1 MLLLYA
7 TPQPAANA
15 QNMQTAQM
23 EQQMSSQIHSS
34 MQNVRRAVTPS
45 PEKAAMGNTR
55 RAITPTPNRNIVCSD
70 YQNLSVIQ
78 NKIFNGSNGSGSDD
92 SSYVSR
98 SSLEQQQQLQQQQQS
113 GSDYQDHCNGG
124 DVVDGI
130 RSNGMANAQ
139 MIRNKHHNGLH
150 RSLSA
155 ESTQMPDGLSIP
167 DHLNQPRRRD
177 SGNWS
182 GDRNSASSS
191 SSTTLDGP
199 YMYLMGKRNGSHPP
213 SPTRTTQNAVN
224 SNGYNGQQHQFFDA
238 GYDSY
243 SLSSTDSYPPKHH
256 NLQQLAKI
264 PEQVVSQLSGDCERL
279 CIEADQL
286 LG

>member
-1 MLLLYA
+1 M
-7 TPQPAANA
+7 P
-15 QNMQTAQM
+15 TAQM

-34 MQNVRRAVTPS
+34 IHNARRAVTPS

-98 SSLEQQQQLQQQQQS
+98 SSLEQQQQQS
-113 GSDYQDHCNGG
+113 GSEYQEHCNGS
-124 DVVDGI
+124 DAVDGV
-130 RSNGMANAQ
+130 RSNKNNMVNSH
-139 MIRNKHHNGLH
+139 MIRNKQHNNLH

-167 DHLNQPRRRD
+167 DHLNLPRRRD

-199 YMYLMGKRNGSHPP
+199 YLYLMGKRNGTGSHPP
-213 SPTRTTQNAVN
+213 SPTRTTQNGIGP
-224 SNGYNGQQHQFFDA
+224 NGYNGQQHQFFDA

-256 NLQQLAKI
+256 NAQQLAKI
-264 PEQVVSQLSGDCERL
+264 PESVVLSGDCERL